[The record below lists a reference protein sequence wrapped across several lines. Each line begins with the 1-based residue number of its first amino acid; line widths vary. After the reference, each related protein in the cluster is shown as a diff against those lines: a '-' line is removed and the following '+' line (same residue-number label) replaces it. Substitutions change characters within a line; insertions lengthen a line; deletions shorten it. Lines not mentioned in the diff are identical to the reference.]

1 MTGSSLKSLLED
13 SSDIFL
19 KTPSELFKD
28 GTNMRLAKNQDKMNR
43 AEDLFTGALA
53 SEYDLEE
60 QRIKNKGDGSDSRLS
75 AEVERD
81 IIIKSQNNI
90 FEQRAILNDP
100 SSTAEEIAFTVTAII
115 DDYPAITVEEVILV
129 FSRIKK
135 GEYGKYYE
143 RFKTPE
149 ILEAIRLYESE
160 DRAEMLEK
168 HNQRYKLEEMSKSNE
183 DVANNETALYYLK
196 KWKEN
201 VLNAKM
207 VDISK
212 EVKKIQDHKQR
223 LSFFEDNEL
232 QYKLV
237 CDKVNEGFDLTNE
250 EKVFMNKCGINL

>member
-1 MTGSSLKSLLED
+1 MENKKAITNKQSTGNSLKSLLED

-28 GTNMRLAKNQDKMNR
+28 GTNMRLAKESR
-43 AEDLFTGALA
+43 SYALKII
-53 SEYDLEE
+53 L
-60 QRIKNKGDGSDSRLS
+60 IK
-75 AEVERD
+75 E
-81 IIIKSQNNI
+81 
-90 FEQRAILNDP
+90 LNDLLEFVDANKTL
-100 SSTAEEIAFTVTAII
+100 STAEEIAFTVTAII
-115 DDYPAITVEEVILV
+115 EDYPAMSIEEVILV

-183 DVANNETALYYLK
+183 DVANNETALHYLK

-212 EVKKIQDHKQR
+212 EVKKVEEHKQR

-237 CDKVNEGFDLTNE
+237 CEKVNEGFDLTNE
-250 EKVFMNKCGINL
+250 EKVFMNKCGINIL

>member
-1 MTGSSLKSLLED
+1 MENKKGIIKLDPNNLAHSLIKNDNYFSEVA
-13 SSDIFL
+13 L
-19 KTPSELFKD
+19 KTPAELFKQ
-28 GTNMRLAKNQDKMNR
+28 GTNMRAAKNTDFKALKFILIR
-43 AEDLFTGALA
+43 ELSDLLDFVDA
-53 SEYDLEE
+53 
-60 QRIKNKGDGSDSRLS
+60 NKTL
-75 AEVERD
+75 
-81 IIIKSQNNI
+81 
-90 FEQRAILNDP
+90 
-100 SSTAEEIAFTVTAII
+100 STAKEIEFTVTAII
-115 DDYPAITVEEVILV
+115 EDYPAMSIEEVILV

-160 DRAEMLEK
+160 DRADMLEK

-183 DVANNETALYYLK
+183 DVANNETALHYLK

-201 VLNAKM
+201 VLKAKM

-212 EVKKIQDHKQR
+212 EVKKVQEHKQR

-237 CDKVNEGFDLTNE
+237 CEKVNEGFDLTNE
-250 EKVFMNKCGINL
+250 EKVFMHKCGINL